1 MRFSKRAAPP
11 LDNLADLR
19 AEIDRIDAEMHA
31 LLIQRGS
38 IIDRLIAVK
47 GTSASGSAF
56 RPGRE
61 AAMMRRVAE
70 RHRGLLPLDTVEGIW
85 RVIIATFT
93 WVQAPFS
100 VHADI
105 SGGDAPMR
113 DSARFHF
120 GFTVP
125 YRPHPTCAAVIEAV
139 AASRGDLGI
148 FRFDGGGARGRRAG
162 NGKGEGGKSE
172 GGKGEGG
179 KGEGGKGEGGKGEG
193 GKGEGGEIRGK
204 GEAWWDGLVG
214 EGRPKVIARLPFIER
229 PTHPAGT
236 PVFVVAKPLDDPAAA
251 QRDWVL
257 HAARAAAWTPDA
269 ERALQDLY
277 GEVVARAAPEAGQ
290 ERLLLAVPGG
300 VNTRQLREALERAG
314 TALGA
319 LDETGSHAARFRV

>member
-61 AAMMRRVAE
+61 ASMMRRVAE

-105 SGGDAPMR
+105 SGGDAAMR

-148 FRFDGGGARGRRAG
+148 FRFDPRGAKAPPAG
-162 NGKGEGGKSE
+162 A
-172 GGKGEGG
+172 
-179 KGEGGKGEGGKGEG
+179 
-193 GKGEGGEIRGK
+193 
-204 GEAWWDGLVG
+204 AWWDGLVG

-257 HAARAAAWTPDA
+257 HAARTQAWTAQA

-300 VNTRQLREALERAG
+300 VGARQLREALERAG
-314 TALGA
+314 IALGA

>member
-1 MRFSKRAAPP
+1 MRIPTRPAPS
-11 LDNLADLR
+11 LDNLAELR

-47 GTSASGSAF
+47 RTSASGSAF

-100 VHADI
+100 VHADV

-113 DSARFHF
+113 DSVRFHF

-148 FRFDGGGARGRRAG
+148 FRLDPDGSAPAG
-162 NGKGEGGKSE
+162 PEAPWWEG
-172 GGKGEGG
+172 
-179 KGEGGKGEGGKGEG
+179 
-193 GKGEGGEIRGK
+193 
-204 GEAWWDGLVG
+204 LTG

-236 PVFVVAKPLDDPAAA
+236 PVFVVANPLDDPAAA

-257 HAARAAAWTPDA
+257 HAARLADWPPAAA
-269 ERALQDLY
+269 RALQDLY
-277 GEVVARAAPEAGQ
+277 GEVVARAAGGDGQ
-290 ERLLLAVPGG
+290 RLLLAVPGG
-300 VNTRQLREALERAG
+300 IGARHLRETLERAG
-314 TALGA
+314 ARI
-319 LDETGSHAARFRV
+319 ETLCEIGSHAARFRV

>member
-1 MRFSKRAAPP
+1 MRFSSKAKPGADLAA
-11 LDNLADLR
+11 LR

-31 LLIQRGS
+31 LLIQRGT

-47 GTSASGSAF
+47 GTTASGSAF

-61 AAMMRRVAE
+61 ASMMRRVAE

-93 WVQAPFS
+93 YVQAPFS
-100 VHADI
+100 VHADV
-105 SGGDAPMR
+105 SAGDPAMR

-148 FRFDGGGARGRRAG
+148 FRFESRAPKGAAHPP
-162 NGKGEGGKSE
+162 
-172 GGKGEGG
+172 
-179 KGEGGKGEGGKGEG
+179 
-193 GKGEGGEIRGK
+193 K
-204 GEAWWDGLVG
+204 GEAWWEGLIG

-236 PVFVVAKPLDDPAAA
+236 PVFVVAKPLDDPTAA

-257 HAARAAAWTPDA
+257 YAVRAEAWPDEA
-269 ERALQDLY
+269 ERALHDLY
-277 GEVVARAAPEAGQ
+277 GEVVGRAKPRGET
-290 ERLLLAVPGG
+290 ERLLLALPGG
-300 VNTRQLREALERAG
+300 VGARQLREALDRAG
-314 TALGA
+314 AGVTT

>member
-1 MRFSKRAAPP
+1 MRFTRRPAPP
-11 LDNLADLR
+11 LDDLADLR

-31 LLIQRGS
+31 LLIQRGA

-47 GTSASGSAF
+47 KTSASGSAF

-61 AAMMRRVAE
+61 AGMMRRVAE

-105 SGGDAPMR
+105 SGGDAAMR

-125 YRPHPTCAAVIEAV
+125 YRSHPTCLAVIEAV

-148 FRFDGGGARGRRAG
+148 FRLDPA
-162 NGKGEGGKSE
+162 
-172 GGKGEGG
+172 
-179 KGEGGKGEGGKGEG
+179 
-193 GKGEGGEIRGK
+193 
-204 GEAWWDGLVG
+204 GEAPASLAAPWWEELVG

-229 PTHPAGT
+229 PAHPAGT
-236 PVFVVAKPLDDPAAA
+236 PVFVVSNPLDDPAAA

-257 HAARAAAWTPDA
+257 YAARVASWT
-269 ERALQDLY
+269 EW
-277 GEVVARAAPEAGQ
+277 
-290 ERLLLAVPGG
+290 
-300 VNTRQLREALERAG
+300 
-314 TALGA
+314 
-319 LDETGSHAARFRV
+319 

>member
-1 MRFSKRAAPP
+1 MRFSKRDATPPEDLAA
-11 LDNLADLR
+11 LR

-31 LLIQRGS
+31 LLIQRGG

-93 WVQAPFS
+93 FVQAPFS

-105 SGGDAPMR
+105 SGGDPAMR

-125 YRPHPTCAAVIEAV
+125 YRPHPTCSAVIEAV

-148 FRFDGGGARGRRAG
+148 FRFDPRATAGGA
-162 NGKGEGGKSE
+162 
-172 GGKGEGG
+172 
-179 KGEGGKGEGGKGEG
+179 
-193 GKGEGGEIRGK
+193 K

-214 EGRPKVIARLPFIER
+214 TGRPKVIARLPFIER

-236 PVFVVAKPLDDPAAA
+236 PVFVVAKPLDDPAAI

-257 HAARAAAWTPDA
+257 HAVRCAAWTAGA

-277 GEVVARAAPEAGQ
+277 GEVVARAKPKAGAEKTGAEKTGA
-290 ERLLLAVPGG
+290 ERLLLAAPGG
-300 VNTRQLREALERAG
+300 VGARQLRDALDRAG
-314 TALGA
+314 AEVTA

>member
-11 LDNLADLR
+11 LDDLASLR

-31 LLIQRGS
+31 LLIQRGG

-47 GTSASGSAF
+47 GTSTSGSAF

-93 WVQAPFS
+93 YVQAPFS

-105 SGGDAPMR
+105 SGGDPAMR

-139 AASRGDLGI
+139 ATSRGDLGI
-148 FRFDGGGARGRRAG
+148 FRFEPRAA
-162 NGKGEGGKSE
+162 NGD
-172 GGKGEGG
+172 
-179 KGEGGKGEGGKGEG
+179 
-193 GKGEGGEIRGK
+193 IRPPK
-204 GEAWWDGLVG
+204 GEAWWEGLIG

-236 PVFVVAKPLDDPAAA
+236 PVFVVAKPLEDPSAA

-257 HAARAAAWTPDA
+257 LAARAGAWTLEA
-269 ERALQDLY
+269 ERALHDLY
-277 GEVVARAAPEAGQ
+277 GEVVARAKPRGEA
-290 ERLLLAVPGG
+290 ERLLIAVPGG
-300 VNTRQLREALERAG
+300 VSPRQLREALDRAG
-314 TALGA
+314 AA
-319 LDETGSHAARFRV
+319 IAHLDETGSHAARFRV

>member
-1 MRFSKRAAPP
+1 MRFPTRPAPP

-31 LLIQRGS
+31 LLIQRGT

-61 AAMMRRVAE
+61 ASMMRRVAE
-70 RHRGLLPLDTVEGIW
+70 RHRGLVPLDTVEGIW

-93 WVQAPFS
+93 WVQAPFA
-100 VHADI
+100 VHADV

-125 YRPHPTCAAVIEAV
+125 YRPHPDCGAVIAAV
-139 AASRGDLGI
+139 AASRGDLGM
-148 FRFDGGGARGRRAG
+148 FRLRSDTPA
-162 NGKGEGGKSE
+162 
-172 GGKGEGG
+172 
-179 KGEGGKGEGGKGEG
+179 
-193 GKGEGGEIRGK
+193 
-204 GEAWWDGLVG
+204 GEAPVLETPWWEGLVG

-229 PTHPAGT
+229 PAHPAGT

-257 HAARAAAWTPDA
+257 HAARVEAWGPEA
-269 ERALQDLY
+269 RRALQDLY
-277 GEVVARAAPEAGQ
+277 GEVVALGADGGS
-290 ERLLLAVPGG
+290 LLLAVPGG
-300 VNTRQLREALERAG
+300 VGPRQLRETLERAG
-314 TALGA
+314 AAPTA
-319 LDETGSHAARFRV
+319 LDEIGSHAARFRV

>member
-1 MRFSKRAAPP
+1 MRFTSRPAPP
-11 LDNLADLR
+11 LDNLAALR

-31 LLIQRGS
+31 LLIQRGA
-38 IIDRLIAVK
+38 IIDRLIAIK
-47 GTSASGSAF
+47 RGQGGGSAF

-61 AAMMRRVAE
+61 ASMMRRLAE

-105 SGGDAPMR
+105 SAGDAGMR

-125 YRPHPTCAAVIEAV
+125 YRPHPNCAAVIEAV
-139 AASRGDLGI
+139 AGSRGDLGI
-148 FRFDGGGARGRRAG
+148 FRMGDKSRG
-162 NGKGEGGKSE
+162 ETPS
-172 GGKGEGG
+172 
-179 KGEGGKGEGGKGEG
+179 
-193 GKGEGGEIRGK
+193 
-204 GEAWWDGLVG
+204 AWWESLVG

-236 PVFVVAKPLDDPAAA
+236 PVFVVANPLDDPAAA

-257 HAARAAAWTPDA
+257 HALRADA
-269 ERALQDLY
+269 FEAEAMRALQDLY
-277 GEVVARAAPEAGQ
+277 GEVVARSTRPGEGQ
-290 ERLLLAVPGG
+290 RLLLAVPGG
-300 VNTRQLREALERAG
+300 VGPRQLREALDRAG
-314 TALGA
+314 AGIRA
-319 LDETGSHAARFRV
+319 LDEVGSHAARFRV

>member
-1 MRFSKRAAPP
+1 MRLTPRPDAP
-11 LDNLADLR
+11 DDLASLR

-31 LLIQRGS
+31 LLIQRGT
-38 IIDRLIAVK
+38 IIDRLIAAK
-47 GTSASGSAF
+47 RTSASGSAF

-61 AAMMRRVAE
+61 ASMMRRVAE

-93 WVQAPFS
+93 WVQAPFQ
-100 VHADI
+100 VHADV

-148 FRFDGGGARGRRAG
+148 FRLGAAVSGT
-162 NGKGEGGKSE
+162 
-172 GGKGEGG
+172 
-179 KGEGGKGEGGKGEG
+179 
-193 GKGEGGEIRGK
+193 
-204 GEAWWDGLVG
+204 AWWEGLVG
-214 EGRPKVIARLPFIER
+214 AGRPKVIARLPFIER

-236 PVFVVAKPLDDPAAA
+236 PVLVVANPLDDPAAA

-257 HAARAAAWTPDA
+257 HATRVEVWT
-269 ERALQDLY
+269 EEGTRALQDLY
-277 GEVVARAAPEAGQ
+277 GEVVARAEGGEGP
-290 ERLLLAVPGG
+290 RLLLAVPGG
-300 VNTRQLREALERAG
+300 VGPRQLREALERAG
-314 TALGA
+314 AGPSS
-319 LDETGSHAARFRV
+319 LDEIGSHAARFRV

>member
-1 MRFSKRAAPP
+1 MRFSSKASSQASPRE
-11 LDNLADLR
+11 DLATLR

-31 LLIQRGS
+31 LLIQRGT

-47 GTSASGSAF
+47 GTTASGSAF

-61 AAMMRRVAE
+61 ASMMRRVAE

-93 WVQAPFS
+93 YVQAPFS

-105 SGGDAPMR
+105 SGGDPAMR

-139 AASRGDLGI
+139 ATSRGDLGI
-148 FRFDGGGARGRRAG
+148 FRFESKAAGGDVRPA
-162 NGKGEGGKSE
+162 
-172 GGKGEGG
+172 
-179 KGEGGKGEGGKGEG
+179 
-193 GKGEGGEIRGK
+193 K
-204 GEAWWDGLVG
+204 GEAWWEGLIG

-229 PTHPAGT
+229 PAHPAGT
-236 PVFVVAKPLDDPAAA
+236 PVFVVAKPLEDPTAA

-257 HAARAAAWTPDA
+257 YAARAATWTLEA
-269 ERALQDLY
+269 ERALHDLY
-277 GEVVARAAPEAGQ
+277 GEVVGRAKPRRETEHRGEG
-290 ERLLLAVPGG
+290 ERLLIAVPGG
-300 VNTRQLREALERAG
+300 VGPRQLRETLDRAG
-314 TALGA
+314 AAVAA

>member
-93 WVQAPFS
+93 YVQAPFS

-105 SGGDAPMR
+105 SGGDAAMR

-148 FRFDGGGARGRRAG
+148 FRFDPRPRRTP
-162 NGKGEGGKSE
+162 
-172 GGKGEGG
+172 
-179 KGEGGKGEGGKGEG
+179 
-193 GKGEGGEIRGK
+193 R
-204 GEAWWDGLVG
+204 GEAWWEGLVG

-236 PVFVVAKPLDDPAAA
+236 PVFVVAKPLEDPAAA

-257 HAARAAAWTPDA
+257 LAARVASWTPEA

-277 GEVVARAAPEAGQ
+277 GEVVARAASQGG

-300 VNTRQLREALERAG
+300 AGPKTLREALDRAG
-314 TALGA
+314 AGVSA

>member
-1 MRFSKRAAPP
+1 MRFPKRAAPP

-93 WVQAPFS
+93 YVQAPFS

-105 SGGDAPMR
+105 SGGDAAMR

-148 FRFDGGGARGRRAG
+148 FRFDPRGAKAPRA
-162 NGKGEGGKSE
+162 
-172 GGKGEGG
+172 
-179 KGEGGKGEGGKGEG
+179 
-193 GKGEGGEIRGK
+193 

-229 PTHPAGT
+229 PQHPAGT
-236 PVFVVAKPLDDPAAA
+236 PVFVVAKPLDDPSAA

-257 HAARAAAWTPDA
+257 HAARVSGWSPEA

-277 GEVVARAAPEAGQ
+277 GEVVARAGGLAGEA
-290 ERLLLAVPGG
+290 RLLIAVPGG
-300 VNTRQLREALERAG
+300 VGPRQLREALERAG
-314 TALGA
+314 AAVAA

>member
-1 MRFSKRAAPP
+1 MRFTPRSAPP
-11 LDNLADLR
+11 LEDLAALR

-47 GTSASGSAF
+47 KTSASGSAF

-61 AAMMRRVAE
+61 ASMMRRVAE

-93 WVQAPFS
+93 YVQAPFA

-105 SGGDAPMR
+105 SGGDAAMR

-125 YRPHPTCAAVIEAV
+125 YRPHPTCLAVIEAV

-148 FRFDGGGARGRRAG
+148 FRLDPDPTSAA
-162 NGKGEGGKSE
+162 
-172 GGKGEGG
+172 
-179 KGEGGKGEGGKGEG
+179 
-193 GKGEGGEIRGK
+193 
-204 GEAWWDGLVG
+204 APWWEGLVG

-236 PVFVVAKPLDDPAAA
+236 PVFVVANPLDDPAAA

-257 HAARAAAWTPDA
+257 YATRVTETTPQAIRAV
-269 ERALQDLY
+269 QDLY
-277 GEVVARAAPEAGQ
+277 GELVARDGDS
-290 ERLLLAVPGG
+290 LLLAVPGG
-300 VNTRQLREALERAG
+300 VGARQLHETLERAG
-314 TALGA
+314 AGPAA
-319 LDETGSHAARFRV
+319 LDEIGSHAARFRV

>member
-1 MRFSKRAAPP
+1 MRFTTRPAPS
-11 LDNLADLR
+11 LDNLAELR

-31 LLIQRGS
+31 LLIQRGA

-47 GTSASGSAF
+47 RTQGSGSAF

-61 AAMMRRVAE
+61 ASMMRRIAE

-105 SGGDAPMR
+105 SAGDAGMR

-125 YRPHPTCAAVIEAV
+125 YRPHPNCAAVIEAV
-139 AASRGDLGI
+139 AGSRGDLGI
-148 FRFDGGGARGRRAG
+148 FRLGKDGAGAPRP
-162 NGKGEGGKSE
+162 
-172 GGKGEGG
+172 
-179 KGEGGKGEGGKGEG
+179 
-193 GKGEGGEIRGK
+193 
-204 GEAWWDGLVG
+204 WWESLVG

-229 PTHPAGT
+229 PAHPAGT
-236 PVFVVAKPLDDPAAA
+236 PVFVVANPLDDPAAA

-257 HAARAAAWTPDA
+257 YAVRAPGFAPES
-269 ERALQDLY
+269 ERALHDLY
-277 GEVVARAAPEAGQ
+277 GEVVARSEAAEGVS
-290 ERLLLAVPGG
+290 LLLAVPGG
-300 VNTRQLREALERAG
+300 VGPRQLGEALARVEAG
-314 TALGA
+314 ATI
-319 LDETGSHAARFRV
+319 LDEVGSHAARFRV